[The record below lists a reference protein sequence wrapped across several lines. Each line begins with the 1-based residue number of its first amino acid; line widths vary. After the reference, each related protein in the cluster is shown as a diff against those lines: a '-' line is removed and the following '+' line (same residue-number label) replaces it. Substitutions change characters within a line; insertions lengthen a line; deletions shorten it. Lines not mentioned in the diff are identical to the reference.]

1 MNTDDLSAG
10 SILLGCPDA
19 ADSPGFSR
27 SFVALLQAV
36 SVYYLVDRYSFVT
49 INYYFFFRKF

>member
-27 SFVALLQAV
+27 SFIALLQAV
-36 SVYYLVDRYSFVT
+36 SVHYEVSC
-49 INYYFFFRKF
+49 